1 MISLWQGTT
10 PFMWAQ
16 FDLLTKLKLVFRRA
30 FTKQTKSFWVWKV
43 SNHCKP
49 SNLALWCFNYF
60 LSSLLVANVLNLKK
74 DVIQNRILQR
84 DIIMKVTFKDFFSN
98 GEYIWVYIYIYI
110 YKNLKSLKLR
120 GFLLVWKSP
129 YHKASSTPCQVN
141 LLSNNETHH
150 NSLHN
155 CIQLIYFFFSF

>member
-1 MISLWQGTT
+1 MFNSFSIFFFSYIVIVANSDKTILIRLFQVSSSQITGCRETHYMISLWQGTT
-10 PFMWAQ
+10 PFMWAK

-74 DVIQNRILQR
+74 DVIQNKILQR
-84 DIIMKVTFKDFFSN
+84 DFIMKVTFKDFFSN
-98 GEYIWVYIYIYI
+98 GEYIWVFSCVH
-110 YKNLKSLKLR
+110 KN
-120 GFLLVWKSP
+120 
-129 YHKASSTPCQVN
+129 
-141 LLSNNETHH
+141 
-150 NSLHN
+150 
-155 CIQLIYFFFSF
+155 I